1 MSSRPGKT
9 QRQHRIVKLLEAHAV
24 TSQAQLVDLLAAE
37 GVEATQTTVS
47 RDLEELGALKV
58 RVPGGETV
66 YALPELPVHQVAP
79 EDHLRRVLGEWVAEV
94 AHSGNL
100 VVLRTP
106 PGSAHVVGSALDR
119 SGFDGVIGTVAG
131 DDTVLVV
138 ASEELGGAAM
148 AARLSEV
155 AGLQGL
161 AESQWNGDR

>member
-1 MSSRPGKT
+1 MSTRLGKT

-24 TSQAQLVDLLAAE
+24 TSQAQLVDLLAGE
-37 GVEATQTTVS
+37 GVDATQTTVS

-58 RVPGGETV
+58 RVPGGDTV

-119 SGFDGVIGTVAG
+119 SGFDGVVGTVAG